1 MDHEVTSVNKKNT
14 VISIAS
20 LICVALFPCF
30 FLYLQNTG
38 AAIFSDLIEMSGI
51 LLLISLIILGFSFL
65 IFRNIEKAAL
75 ISNIFLII
83 GLYFAFIEK
92 AIVKVIPMLYYWHVA
107 IICLFLIFQIGY
119 LIYKKST
126 AKLANQINQV
136 LLLIFGGLIIFNGIL
151 AVPKAFQTISTKAQ
165 NQAELD
171 QKINNPTSDN
181 QEGNLPNVYYF
192 IFDEY
197 AGFDSIQR
205 YCNYDNSAFY
215 ASLEELGFV
224 TSKHSVND
232 TWDNYTEIPNLL
244 QLARVNSIDMTAAEK
259 KANLKD
265 PFLLKF
271 MKEQGYTVNAL
282 DSTNYQFID
291 VNATDLHLGVDY
303 ISTYGTF
310 KSLIFQNTAYYP
322 FHGYED
328 HDEEISNMLRMF
340 NYAIESSEKTK
351 SNLFTIGYFSFPH
364 VPYIVDE
371 NGNKTNDS
379 DRLNLRDTAPYLA
392 QFKYASKKILE
403 MTTEIIRN
411 DPESII
417 VIQSDH
423 GYRYPSHL
431 HFWYGIDQ
439 FDLAVESI
447 YERNI
452 LNSVYYQGKDI
463 YIDNY
468 SGINTLIT
476 VLNKLLDVDLQMV
489 N

>member
-1 MDHEVTSVNKKNT
+1 VNKKNL
-14 VISIAS
+14 ILSILS
-20 LICVALFPCF
+20 VVCVALFPCL
-30 FLYLQNTG
+30 FLYFQNAG
-38 AAIFSDLIEMSGI
+38 SAIFSDLLEMSGTI
-51 LLLISLIILGFSFL
+51 LLIGSVLLGLNFL

-75 ISNIFLII
+75 LSNIALII

-92 AIVKVIPMLYYWHVA
+92 AIEGVFPMLYYWHVL
-107 IICLFLIFQIGY
+107 IICFFLVSQIGY
-119 LIYKKST
+119 VIYTKVKT
-126 AKLANQINQV
+126 KLAIQINQV
-136 LLLIFGGLIIFNGIL
+136 FLLIFGGLILFNGIL
-151 AVPKAFQTISTKAQ
+151 AIPMAIQAAATKAQ
-165 NQAELD
+165 NQTQISD
-171 QKINNPTSDN
+171 QRVDSWSSNNKD
-181 QEGNLPNVYYF
+181 NLPNVYYF

-489 N
+489 D